1 VKQKSKGDM
10 NLLRKILPFL
20 LLMNLASPLQGSESK
35 TIEPTITIV
44 AIEKNRPFSYR
55 LPNGEITGFYID
67 FWKLWAETNAIPIDI
82 KIGSFEHAFEATN
95 APFTIHAGLFKT
107 KERDKIFDFSLPF
120 HSVKTG
126 IYYGSAEKVTTLLT
140 NDPKLTVAVAQG
152 SFQETFLEKHYSKIQ
167 LIPIVNVNKTF
178 NLLLDKK
185 IDAIFAEM
193 PYVESRLANL
203 GFQNA
208 FTLSEESFMKN
219 DVFGMIAAGQDTFLA
234 EINEGIINIP
244 IHKLISLQNKWL
256 PTERAFFRNKTTELN
271 LSKTE
276 KEWLAKHSELDLG
289 IDLGWPPFEYI
300 DEKGAFSGFSSD
312 YIELIGKKLNI
323 NLNARTDLSWTQSM
337 GEMKNKTVDIMSSVF
352 RTDSNERDLLL
363 TNSYVTLPLVLVTKK
378 GTFYADKMESLN
390 GKKLG
395 IGDGYSYISLVQRD
409 FPDINIVTVKSTAVG
424 LAMLQKGEIDAYL
437 DAQPVIS
444 YQIGIM
450 HATDLTIDS
459 FTSYNLELTMA
470 IRQDFKPLVSIINKV
485 LNSMTE
491 KEKAVIKNNWLA
503 VTIETGTD
511 IKTIFIWATPPF
523 LLLVFIIFYFV
534 HLNQKMKLTH
544 KQMNEEILYRLNV
557 EHSLEEAKEVAEQA
571 NQAKSDFLANMSHEI
586 RTPMNGVIG
595 MTNLLLDTELNKQQY
610 NFAKTVKHSAES
622 LLAIINDI
630 LDFSKVEAGKLELE
644 PIDFD
649 IGVMMHEFA
658 SSVAFRTHEK
668 GLELICPANPV
679 QHQWFRAD
687 PGRIRQ
693 IMTNLVTN
701 AVKFTKEGEIAVYFS
716 ILQHT
721 ETHTQIRIEITD
733 TGIGLSSEQQSKLFE
748 RFSQAD
754 GSTTRLYGG
763 TGLGLAISKQLV
775 ELMDGEIGVD
785 SKIDKGSTFW
795 FTLNLANAK
804 EQPTQPVLSD
814 LHKQHILVVDDNS
827 TNRTLLMHLLIN
839 WQVKHYTLAEN
850 GEAALAA
857 MKASLTD
864 GHPFTIAIIDMQM
877 PHMDG
882 LQLAAEIEKEQGLA
896 DTRLLMLSSEG
907 KRGDAK
913 QFEARGFSAYLNKPI
928 EQVALYDTLLK
939 ISDNALSS
947 ISDDIHSRTVS
958 RELPQFKARI
968 LVAED
973 NTVNQMVARSMLE
986 KFGVHVDTV
995 ANGEEAVHALKTLPY
1010 DLAFMDCQMPVMDG
1024 YQAAQCIRDPQ
1035 SKVLN
1040 DTIPIVAMTANA
1052 MEGDREKCLA
1062 AGMDDYIAKPVSP
1075 NKLQEAL
1082 QHWLPKT

>member
-1 VKQKSKGDM
+1 
-10 NLLRKILPFL
+10 
-20 LLMNLASPLQGSESK
+20 MNLASPLQSSESK
-35 TIEPTITIV
+35 IIEPTITIV
-44 AIEKNRPFSYR
+44 AIENNRPFSYR
-55 LPNGEITGFYID
+55 LPNGEITGFYIE
-67 FWKLWAETNAIPIDI
+67 FWKLWSEANSIPIDI
-82 KIGSFEHAFEATN
+82 KLSSFKHAFEATN
-95 APFTIHAGLFKT
+95 SPFTIHAGLFKT
-107 KERDKIFDFSLPF
+107 KEREGNFDFSLPF
-120 HSVKTG
+120 HSAKTG
-126 IYYGSAEKVTTLLT
+126 IYYESAEKATTLLT
-140 NDPKLTVAVAQG
+140 DDPELTVAVAQG
-152 SFQETFLEKHYSKIQ
+152 SFQESFLKNQYSKIQ
-167 LIPIVNVNKTF
+167 LIPIVNANKTF

-185 IDAIFAEM
+185 IDGIFAEI

-203 GFQNA
+203 GLENA
-208 FTLSEESFMKN
+208 FTLSEEWFMEN

-244 IHKLISLQNKWL
+244 NHKLINLQNKWL
-256 PTERAFFRNKTTELN
+256 PTERAFFSKKTTELN
-271 LSKTE
+271 FSKTE

-300 DEKGAFSGFSSD
+300 DGKRAFSGFSSD
-312 YIELIGKKLNI
+312 YIELIGEKLNI
-323 NLNARTDLSWTQSM
+323 DFNVRTDLSWTQSM
-337 GEMKNKTVDIMSSVF
+337 GEMKNKNVDIMSSVF
-352 RTDSNERDLLL
+352 RTEFNESNLLL
-363 TNSYVTLPLVLVTKK
+363 TNSYITLPLVLVTKK
-378 GTFYADKMESLN
+378 GTFYADSMESLN

-395 IGDGYSYISLVQRD
+395 IGDGYSYIALVQRD
-409 FPDINIVTVKSTAVG
+409 FPDINIVTVKSTSVG
-424 LAMLQKGEIDAYL
+424 LAMLQKGEVDAYL

-444 YQIGIM
+444 YQIGKM
-450 HATDLTIDS
+450 RATDLTIDS

-470 IRQDFKPLVSIINKV
+470 IRQDFKPLVSMINKV
-485 LNSMTE
+485 LDSMTE
-491 KEKAVIKNNWLA
+491 KEKTVIKNSWLA

-511 IKTIFIWATPPF
+511 MKTVLVWATPPF
-523 LLLVFIIFYFV
+523 LLLLLIIFYFV

-544 KQMNEEILYRLNV
+544 KQLNEEILYRLNV
-557 EHSLEEAKEVAEQA
+557 EHSLEEAKEVAEHA

-610 NFAKTVKHSAES
+610 SFAKTVKHSAES

-649 IGVMMHEFA
+649 IGIMMHEFA
-658 SSVAFRTHEK
+658 SSVAFPAQEK

-687 PGRIRQ
+687 QGRIRQ

-716 ILQHT
+716 ILQQT

-733 TGIGLSSEQQSKLFE
+733 TGIGLSAEQQSKLFE

-763 TGLGLAISKQLV
+763 TGLGLSISKQLV

-785 SKIDKGSTFW
+785 SSIDKGSTFW
-795 FTLNLANAK
+795 FTMNLANAK
-804 EQPTQPVLSD
+804 EQPAQSVLYD
-814 LHKQHILVVDDNS
+814 LHKQHILVVDDNA
-827 TNRTLLMHLLIN
+827 TNRMLLKHLLIN
-839 WQVKHYTLAEN
+839 WQVKHYTLTEN

-857 MKASLTD
+857 MKASSTD

-877 PHMDG
+877 PNMDG
-882 LQLAAEIEKEQGLA
+882 LQLAAEIKKDQSLTGI
-896 DTRLLMLSSEG
+896 RLLMLSSEG

-913 QFEARGFSAYLNKPI
+913 QFEALGFSAYLNKPI
-928 EQVALYDTLLK
+928 EQAALYNTLLQV
-939 ISDNALSS
+939 SDNSLGS
-947 ISDDIHSRTVS
+947 INDDIHSRNVS
-958 RELPQFKARI
+958 REIPQFKARV

-973 NTVNQMVARSMLE
+973 NTVNQMVARGMLA

-1024 YQAAQCIRDPQ
+1024 YQATQCIRDPQ

-1052 MEGDREKCLA
+1052 MEGEREKCLA

-1075 NKLQEAL
+1075 SKLQEAL
-1082 QHWLPKT
+1082 QHWLPET